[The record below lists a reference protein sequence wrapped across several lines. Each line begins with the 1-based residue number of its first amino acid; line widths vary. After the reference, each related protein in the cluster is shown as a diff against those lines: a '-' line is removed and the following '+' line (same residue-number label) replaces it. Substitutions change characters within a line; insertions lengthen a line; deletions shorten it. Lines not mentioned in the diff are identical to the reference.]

1 MIDRN
6 LLRLKLRDAL
16 PRSITGPTVPPFVIC
31 RVDPREIR
39 TYLEYT
45 VLRKYRSAGRI
56 EPGEWDLQAKPLSE
70 SPKYRLLRGYYGGS
84 VSEGNLTPER
94 LREAGYPEREA
105 RSYAATGYGAYLDEL
120 FASIR
125 ERGIELEYDTA
136 QAERTADRYDQVAVN
151 VGRDG
156 ALIFNSCGFHRLV
169 ASQLV
174 GLEEIPVRINAIHSR
189 WWRTHRDAAN
199 PLDEHPQLTY
209 VGRIPIRW
217 RDVLARA

>member
-16 PRSITGPTVPPFVIC
+16 PRRVTGPTVPPFVIC

-39 TYLEYT
+39 TYLEYA

-70 SPKYRLLRGYYGGS
+70 SPKYRLLRGYYDGRLDGAD
-84 VSEGNLTPER
+84 LTVES
-94 LREAGYPEREA
+94 LRKAGYPEREA
-105 RSYAATGYGAYLDEL
+105 RSYAASGYGAYLDEL

-125 ERGIELEYDTA
+125 ERGIELEPGGP

-151 VGRDG
+151 VGRNG
-156 ALIFNSCGFHRLV
+156 ELIFNSCGFHRLV

-174 GLEEIPVRINAIHSR
+174 GLEEIPVRINAVHDR
-189 WWRTHRDAAN
+189 WWRAHRDAAN
-199 PLDEHPQLTY
+199 PFDEHPELTY
-209 VGRIPIRW
+209 TGRIPIRW
-217 RDVLARA
+217 RDVLARV

>member
-16 PRSITGPTVPPFVIC
+16 PRPITGPTVPPFVIC

-39 TYLEYT
+39 TYLEYA

-56 EPGEWDLQAKPLSE
+56 ESGVWDLRAKPLSE
-70 SPKYRLLRGYYGGS
+70 SPKYRLLRGYYDGRL
-84 VSEGNLTPER
+84 EEADLTVES

-105 RSYAATGYGAYLDEL
+105 RSYASSGYGAYLDEL

-125 ERGIELEYDTA
+125 ERGIELERDALQT
-136 QAERTADRYDQVAVN
+136 ERTADRYDQVAVN

-156 ALIFNSCGFHRLV
+156 ELIFNSCGFHRLV

-174 GLEEIPVRINAIHSR
+174 GLEGVPVRINAIHDR
-189 WWRTHRDAAN
+189 WWRVHRGAAN
-199 PLDEHPQLTY
+199 PLDEHPELTY